1 MSFTASLDD
10 IIAENRNGLLS
21 QTAGAARIPLGKVAK
36 ILNGAP
42 FASSEFVKT
51 GGTPLIR
58 IRDVLRGASE
68 TGYTGNYDPA
78 YLVNRDE
85 ILVGMDGDFHCAAW
99 QSEPSLLNQRVCK
112 ITPDPEKLHPK
123 FLLHI
128 LPGYLDAINANTPS
142 ITVKHLSS
150 RTLGDVPLPLPPLPT
165 QHRIVAEIEEKLS
178 RLDAAQSALL
188 RAQAN
193 LKRYRDLTVLEAVTG
208 GRESLNKA
216 WNPDDSPALP
226 KGWRWTP
233 MATIASLTGG
243 LAKSANRITVAPR
256 RLVPY
261 LRVANVQRG
270 YLDLKEIKEI
280 EATEA
285 EIKDLRLEQDDV
297 LFNEGGDRD
306 KLGRGWL
313 WDNQIPE
320 AIHQNHV
327 FRARADLKQV
337 LPLFLS
343 YCGNSYGA
351 AWFWHH
357 GKQTTNL
364 ASLSLKVLRAFP
376 ISLPPLKVQQQ
387 IVTELER
394 RLSVIDRTEQTLRTQ
409 LERAKRLRQSILQ
422 QAFASPTAL
431 PS

>member
-1 MSFTASLDD
+1 MNISPFISIGEASQIVAGIGFPELLQGKKDGPYPFYKVGDISENWRNGNTYITTANHYLDD
-10 IIAENRNGLLS
+10 SGLNTLKAKLIPADSIIFAKI
-21 QTAGAARIPLGKVAK
+21 GAAIG
-36 ILNGAP
+36 LNRRAIT
-42 FASSEFVKT
+42 S
-51 GGTPLIR
+51 
-58 IRDVLRGASE
+58 
-68 TGYTGNYDPA
+68 
-78 YLVNRDE
+78 
-85 ILVGMDGDFHCAAW
+85 
-99 QSEPSLLNQRVCK
+99 QPSLVDNNVFALV
-112 ITPDPEKLHPK
+112 PDQQKAAPRYLFHFMCSVELMPLARATTVPSLRKGDISA
-123 FLLHI
+123 LLLQ
-128 LPGYLDAINANTPS
+128 LPS
-142 ITVKHLSS
+142 
-150 RTLGDVPLPLPPLPT
+150 LPT

-233 MATIASLTGG
+233 IATIASLTGG
-243 LAKSANRITVAPR
+243 LAKSANRKTVAPR

-285 EIKDLRLEQDDV
+285 EIKDLQLEQDDV

-313 WDNQIPE
+313 WESQIPE

-327 FRARADLKQV
+327 FRARADRKQV

-364 ASLSLKVLRAFP
+364 ASISLKVLRAFP
-376 ISLPPLKVQQQ
+376 ISLPPLKIQQQ

-394 RLSVIDRTEQTLRTQ
+394 RLSVIDRTEITLRTQ

-422 QAFASPTAL
+422 QAFSPTRQDA
-431 PS
+431 